1 MIEMSDA
8 NSNPTDES
16 QKNKN
21 ADNGHDPGDEG
32 EGVHVVHIGDQTEK
46 FHDDTVKAREIIS
59 LVESDASEFTLE
71 ARSGNSTVE
80 EWSPDEPVDLTEKH
94 RSHFRVMGRGGGNS

>member
-1 MIEMSDA
+1 MSND

-21 ADNGHDPGDEG
+21 ADSGHSLGDEG
-32 EGVHVVHIGDQTEK
+32 EGVHVVHIGGEKEK
-46 FHDDTVKAREIIS
+46 FNSDTVRAHEIIS
-59 LVESDASEFTLE
+59 LVEPDANEFTLE

-80 EWSPDEPVDLTEKH
+80 EWGPDDPVDLTEKH
-94 RSHFRVMGRGGGNS
+94 RSHFRVMARGGGNS